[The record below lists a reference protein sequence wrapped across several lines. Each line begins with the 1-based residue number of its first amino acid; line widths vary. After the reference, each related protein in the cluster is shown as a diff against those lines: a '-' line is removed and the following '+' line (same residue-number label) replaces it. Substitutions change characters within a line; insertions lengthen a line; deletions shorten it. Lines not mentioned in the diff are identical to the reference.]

1 MKIKIPISIGELLDK
16 ITILQ
21 IKSIKIKDEQKLI
34 NIKKELEE
42 LNDIVIDTGIDN
54 KKLFKEYVY
63 SLREINLCLWNIENQ
78 IRELEDKKQ
87 FDDFFIET
95 ARKVYEFN
103 DLRAKLKKEINL
115 NYNSDLVEEKSYK

>member
-1 MKIKIPISIGELLDK
+1 MKINIPISVGELLDK

-21 IKSIKIKDEQKLI
+21 IKSIKIKEEQKLI

-42 LNDIVIDTGIDN
+42 LERVSLDN
-54 KKLFKEYVY
+54 KLQSKPLYEPYIYQLYEV
-63 SLREINLCLWNIENQ
+63 NNCLWNIENQ
-78 IRELEDKKQ
+78 IRELEEKKQ

-103 DLRAKLKKEINL
+103 DRRAKIKKEINIY
-115 NYNSDLVEEKSYK
+115 YNSDLVEEKSYK